1 MQSQE
6 PLIDPRQ
13 PPKPQ
18 FGLRTLLGLFVVAAM
33 LGSIF
38 TMPEWLGGMVAFFLM
53 LALPVTL
60 VTLLVY
66 GRGYLRAF
74 CIGALVP
81 SGAQVIAVAIVFMLL
96 MFDRPSRLRGLS
108 ALFEIFDE
116 IGGNIRV
123 AFVTLALLSLATGAL
138 AVGVRWLVERPYR
151 A

>member
-6 PLIDPRQ
+6 PHIEPRQ

-18 FGLRTLLGLFVVAAM
+18 FGLRTLLGLFVVAAL

-38 TMPEWLGGMVAFFLM
+38 TMPTWLGGMVAFFLM

-81 SGAQVIAVAIVFMLL
+81 SVAQVIAATIVFMML
-96 MFDRPSRLRGLS
+96 MFDRPLPSRGLS
-108 ALFEIFDE
+108 GLFQRFDE
-116 IGGNIRV
+116 IGANVRV
-123 AFVTLALLSLATGAL
+123 AFVVLALLSTMTGAL
-138 AVGVRWLVERPYR
+138 AVAVRWLVERPYR